1 MEKKYISILL
11 GILLVLSNYFILLAD
26 PIQKDNLFSPQEIE
40 KCEGS
45 TSRAMAA
52 FKEKKYELLH
62 GYFFQPPYY
71 SEQDINNDKEYFI
84 TLTKMIEEELG
95 SLKKY
100 SPINLTEIPQDEY
113 DWMCYGESMFST
125 RDLKSSPGLYLKTY
139 KATFSKIEEIPVY
152 IYVWICLGLDQYSV
166 RDFGVVL
173 HPMTV
178 ARDIRREIELGEEIK
193 SLEERKAMFNILFL
207 QERIRKQY
215 AETKGEEYKGKVF
228 ADFPLKG
235 AGVKYLL
242 PTEEGEFII
251 FAVGYKNAC
260 EDSEIENALLRPFS
274 KLQEGEQIY
283 TFLTKE
289 NEPLK
294 IKFKFKNAEMVSAR
308 LELDSIKKEKIG
320 KKEIFVESQGGFL
333 IDFDLEWKNDQFS
346 HVNVHPKVH
355 PFSAGGLSSS
365 HIGGAAEIAAWKQ
378 MDINQFKKQLEKEL
392 NLDQE
397 K

>member
-40 KCEGS
+40 KCEEI
-45 TSRAMAA
+45 TSRAIAA

-71 SEQDINNDKEYFI
+71 SEQDIKNDKEYFI

-95 SLKKY
+95 SLKDY
-100 SPINLTEIPQDEY
+100 SPINLSEIPQDEY

-125 RDLKSSPGLYLKTY
+125 RDLKSSPELYLKTY
-139 KATFSKIEEIPVY
+139 KAIFSKIEEIPVY
-152 IYVWICLGLDQYSV
+152 IYVWIYLGVDQYSV

-173 HPMTV
+173 PPRMLFGNLFG
-178 ARDIRREIELGEEIK
+178 EIDLVESKSPKEIK
-193 SLEERKAMFNILFL
+193 AIFNILFL

-215 AETKGEEYKGKVF
+215 AETKGEEYKGKAF

-235 AGVKYLL
+235 SGVKYLL
-242 PTEEGEFII
+242 PTKEGEFIT
-251 FAVGYKNAC
+251 FAVDYKGC
-260 EDSEIENALLRPFS
+260 SEDAKSENSLFRPPS

-283 TFLTKE
+283 TFLSKE
-289 NEPLK
+289 NDPLK
-294 IKFKFKNAEMVSAR
+294 IKFKFKNGEMVSSR
-308 LELDSIKKEKIG
+308 LELDSIKEEKIG
-320 KKEIFVESQGGFL
+320 KKEILVESQGGFL
-333 IDFDLEWKNDQFS
+333 IDFDLEWKNEEFS
-346 HVNVHPKVH
+346 QVNVHPKVH

>member
-40 KCEGS
+40 KCEEI
-45 TSRAMAA
+45 TSRAIAA
-52 FKEKKYELLH
+52 FKEKKYGLLH

-71 SEQDINNDKEYFI
+71 SEQDIKNDKEYFI

-95 SLKKY
+95 SLKDY
-100 SPINLTEIPQDEY
+100 SPINFSEIPQDEY
-113 DWMCYGESMFST
+113 NWMCYGESMFST

-139 KATFSKIEEIPVY
+139 KAIFSKIEEIPVY
-152 IYVWICLGLDQYSV
+152 IYVWIYLGVDQYSV

-178 ARDIRREIELGEEIK
+178 AGDIRREIELEEEEIK
-193 SLEERKAMFNILFL
+193 SLKERKAMFNILFL

-228 ADFPLKG
+228 ADFSLKG
-235 AGVKYLL
+235 SGVKYLL
-242 PTEEGEFII
+242 PTKEGEFIT
-251 FAVGYKNAC
+251 FAVDYKG
-260 EDSEIENALLRPFS
+260 DSEDAEIDNVLLRPPS

-294 IKFKFKNAEMVSAR
+294 IKFKFKNGEMVSAR
-308 LELDSIKKEKIG
+308 LELDSIKEEKIG
-320 KKEIFVESQGGFL
+320 KKEILVESQGGFL
-333 IDFDLEWKNDQFS
+333 IDFDLEWKNDEFS

-365 HIGGAAEIAAWKQ
+365 HIGGEIAAWKQ
-378 MDINQFKKQLEKEL
+378 MDINQFKKQLEKDL